1 MFERLKKTTLGKAIY
16 RFSRWPVIG
25 WPVRALAR
33 FVQSEVFQP
42 SHLYPANIAHNR
54 QQSAALKRFEEGL
67 K

>member
-1 MFERLKKTTLGKAIY
+1 MIDRLKKTSLGKRIH
-16 RFSRWPVIG
+16 RFSRLPVVG
-25 WPVRALAR
+25 WPVRMLAQ

-54 QQSAALKRFEEGL
+54 AEADTLKSFEAGL

>member
-1 MFERLKKTTLGKAIY
+1 MIDSLKKTLLGKQIH
-16 RFSRWPVIG
+16 RFSRLPVVG
-25 WPVRALAR
+25 WPVRMLAR

-54 QQSAALKRFEEGL
+54 TQADTLKSFEAGL